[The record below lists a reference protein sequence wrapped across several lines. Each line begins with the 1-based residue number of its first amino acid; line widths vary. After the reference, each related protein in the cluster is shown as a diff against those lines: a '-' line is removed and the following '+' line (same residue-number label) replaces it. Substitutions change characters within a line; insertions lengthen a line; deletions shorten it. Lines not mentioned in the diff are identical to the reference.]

1 MADWRT
7 RLRPASLGGVP
18 FHVKSRGETGGRA
31 IDNHEFPKR
40 NSGFAEDMGR
50 ESRKLNV
57 EAYVI
62 GADYMQQRDALV
74 AVCEKEGAKS
84 YVDHWGRSLKV
95 VVDSYDLK
103 ESSDEGRIAH
113 VSIKLIE
120 AGSSLAPIPM
130 VATAFAA
137 IAGAGGLQTAALTSF
152 AESALVGQLPAALAA
167 VASSSVGGLAGS
179 LSTLA
184 GGPLIGLSGIV
195 SDVSSRQ
202 IASLP
207 ASILARAPGSPLSP
221 AAAAAILDRVRSS
234 A

>member
-1 MADWRT
+1 MNWRDK
-7 RLRPASLGGVP
+7 LRPASLGGVP

-40 NSGFAEDMGR
+40 NKGFAEDMGR

-62 GADYMQQRDALV
+62 GADYMAQRDKLIDT
-74 AVCEKEGAKS
+74 CEREGVKT

-113 VSIKLIE
+113 ISLKLIE
-120 AGSSLAPIPM
+120 AGQSAAPVPQ

-137 IAGAGGLQTAALTSF
+137 IAGAGGLQAVALTSF

-167 VASSSVGGLAGS
+167 VSSSSVGGLAGS
-179 LSTLA
+179 LSALA
-184 GGPLIGLSGIV
+184 DGPLIGVSGIV
-195 SDVSSRQ
+195 SQVSSRQ
-202 IASLP
+202 IATLSGSL
-207 ASILARAPGSPLSP
+207 LARAPGSPLSD
-221 AAAAAILDRVRSS
+221 AATSAILDRLR
-234 A
+234 AA